1 MVIYLKKILFLIIIF
16 ITTFIFNFKISA
28 NEILCPN
35 AKSVYLVDAETNKV
49 IYAKNE
55 DLKLPMASMTKV
67 MTLALIY
74 DAIKENR
81 VSLNTKI
88 TCSEH
93 AKSMGGS
100 QVYLEVGEVHELSE
114 MLKCIAIAS
123 ANDCAVAVSEAI
135 YGSEANFVSYMNKK
149 AKELGMTN
157 THYIDVTGLSDDN
170 HYTSAKDMAVISRY
184 LINNH
189 PEILEL
195 TNLKEAYFREN
206 TDNPFWLVN
215 TNKLIGKIEGVDGLK
230 TGWTN
235 KAGYCITTTA
245 IKNGMRIIGVS
256 MGYDKPNI
264 RNTEM
269 IGLINYGFS
278 NYERR
283 LILPKGSI
291 IYNVNDRRY
300 YSKNFNAVTLEDIY
314 LTVEKGSIKEEIS
327 WEIISRPDY
336 YNKNGIIK
344 LYYGDKDLGNVEFN
358 SEGKIKKRSFINL
371 WLGIFLDILV

>member
-1 MVIYLKKILFLIIIF
+1 MKKILFLIIILL
-16 ITTFIFNFKISA
+16 IIFNYNLKLSA

-35 AKSVYLVDAETNKV
+35 AKSAYLIEADSNTV

-55 DLKLPMASMTKV
+55 DSKLPMASMTKV

-74 DAIKENR
+74 DAIKENKI
-81 VSLNTKI
+81 SLNTKI

-135 YGSEANFVSYMNKK
+135 YGSEANFVNHMNEK
-149 AKELGMTN
+149 AKELGMIN
-157 THYIDVTGLSDDN
+157 THYVDVTGLSDDN

-184 LINNH
+184 LVNNH
-189 PEILEL
+189 PEILAL

-245 IKNGMRIIGVS
+245 IKNGMRIIGVV
-256 MGYDKPNI
+256 MGYDNPNI

-283 LILPKGSI
+283 LILPKGTI
-291 IYNVNDRRY
+291 IYNVLDRRY
-300 YSKNFNAVTLEDIY
+300 YSKNFNVVTLEDVY
-314 LTVEKGSIKEEIS
+314 LTVKKGSSKEDIS
-327 WEIISRPDY
+327 WEIIMRPDY
-336 YNKNGIIK
+336 LKQNGIIN
-344 LYYGDKDLGNVEFN
+344 LYYGDKDLGKVEFN
-358 SEGKIKKRSFINL
+358 SEVKIKKKSFIDL
-371 WLGIFLDILV
+371 WLGIILDIFI

>member
-1 MVIYLKKILFLIIIF
+1 MIYLKKILFLIIILL
-16 ITTFIFNFKISA
+16 IIFNYNLKLSA

-35 AKSVYLVDAETNKV
+35 AKSAYLIEADSNTV

-55 DLKLPMASMTKV
+55 DSKLPMASMTKV

-74 DAIKENR
+74 DAIKENKI
-81 VSLNTKI
+81 SLNTKI

-135 YGSEANFVSYMNKK
+135 YGSEANFVNHMNEK
-149 AKELGMTN
+149 AKELGMIN
-157 THYIDVTGLSDDN
+157 THYVDVTGLSDDN

-184 LINNH
+184 LVNNH
-189 PEILEL
+189 PEILAL

-245 IKNGMRIIGVS
+245 IKNGMRIIGVV
-256 MGYDKPNI
+256 MGYDNPNI

-283 LILPKGSI
+283 LILPKGTI
-291 IYNVNDRRY
+291 IYNVLDRRY
-300 YSKNFNAVTLEDIY
+300 YSKNFNVVTLEDVY
-314 LTVEKGSIKEEIS
+314 LTVKKGSSKEDIS
-327 WEIISRPDY
+327 WEIIMRPDY
-336 YNKNGIIK
+336 LKQNGIIN
-344 LYYGDKDLGNVEFN
+344 LYYGDKDLGKVEFN
-358 SEGKIKKRSFINL
+358 SEVKIKKKSFIDL
-371 WLGIFLDILV
+371 WLGIILDIFI

>member
-1 MVIYLKKILFLIIIF
+1 MKKILFLIIILL
-16 ITTFIFNFKISA
+16 IIFNYNLKLSA

-35 AKSVYLVDAETNKV
+35 AKSAYLIEADSNTV

-55 DLKLPMASMTKV
+55 DSKLPMASMTKV

-74 DAIKENR
+74 DAIKENKI
-81 VSLNTKI
+81 SLNTKI

-135 YGSEANFVSYMNKK
+135 YGSEANFVNHMNEK
-149 AKELGMTN
+149 AKELGMIN
-157 THYIDVTGLSDDN
+157 THYVDVTGLSDEN

-184 LINNH
+184 LVNNH
-189 PEILEL
+189 PEILAL

-215 TNKLIGKIEGVDGLK
+215 TNKLIGKIESVDGLK

-245 IKNGMRIIGVS
+245 IKNGMRIIGVV
-256 MGYDKPNI
+256 MGYDNSNI

-283 LILPKGSI
+283 LILPKGTI
-291 IYNVNDRRY
+291 IYNVLDRRY
-300 YSKNFNAVTLEDIY
+300 YSKNFNVVTLEDVY
-314 LTVEKGSIKEEIS
+314 LTVKKGSSKEDIS
-327 WEIISRPDY
+327 WEIIMRPDY
-336 YNKNGIIK
+336 LKQNGIIN
-344 LYYGDKDLGNVEFN
+344 LYYGDKDLGKVEFN
-358 SEGKIKKRSFINL
+358 SEVKIKKKSFIDL
-371 WLGIFLDILV
+371 WLGIILDIFI

>member
-1 MVIYLKKILFLIIIF
+1 MIYLKKILFLIIILL
-16 ITTFIFNFKISA
+16 IIFNFNLKLSA

-35 AKSVYLVDAETNKV
+35 AKSAYLIEADSNTV

-55 DLKLPMASMTKV
+55 DSKLPMASMTKV

-74 DAIKENR
+74 DAIKENKI
-81 VSLNTKI
+81 SLNTKI

-135 YGSEANFVSYMNKK
+135 YGSEANFVNHMNEK
-149 AKELGMTN
+149 AKELGMIN
-157 THYIDVTGLSDDN
+157 THYVDVTGLSDEN

-184 LINNH
+184 LVNNH
-189 PEILEL
+189 PEILAL

-245 IKNGMRIIGVS
+245 IKNGMRIIGVV
-256 MGYDKPNI
+256 MGYDNPNI

-283 LILPKGSI
+283 LILPKGTI
-291 IYNVNDRRY
+291 IYNVLDRRY
-300 YSKNFNAVTLEDIY
+300 YSKNFNVVTLEDVY
-314 LTVEKGSIKEEIS
+314 LTVKKGSSKEDIS
-327 WEIISRPDY
+327 WEIIMRPDY
-336 YNKNGIIK
+336 LKQNGIIN
-344 LYYGDKDLGNVEFN
+344 LYYGDKDLGKVEFN
-358 SEGKIKKRSFINL
+358 SEVKIKKKSFIDL
-371 WLGIFLDILV
+371 WLGIILDIFI